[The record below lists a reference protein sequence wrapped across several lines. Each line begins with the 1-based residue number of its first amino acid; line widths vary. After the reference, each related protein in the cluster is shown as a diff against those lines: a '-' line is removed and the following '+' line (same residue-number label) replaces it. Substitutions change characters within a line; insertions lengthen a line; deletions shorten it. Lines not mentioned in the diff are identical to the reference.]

1 MAVMTMGRRGREPM
15 SKVDTAWLRMERSTN
30 LMMITGV
37 MMFETHLDVGRF
49 KRMLQ
54 ERFLA
59 FRRFRQKA
67 VDTPAGAY
75 WETDADFDL
84 DWHVRL
90 TALPGKGGREELQ
103 RLVSHLA
110 STPLDASKPRWQFH
124 IVEKYDGG
132 SALITRIHHCYA
144 DGIAL
149 IQVLLSLTDVKPTP
163 EKHVELAK
171 TWLNEDRGSVLERLL
186 QPAREGL
193 TSALHMGEKVIEKG
207 QELIQNPELMQKL
220 AIEGGEIARELA
232 IALSLPDDPI
242 TRFKGALGVSKRCA
256 WAEPLP
262 LDEVKIVGRALG
274 CTVND
279 VLLAC
284 AAGALRSYLLER
296 GEDPDGLTIRAT
308 VPVNLRPLEHAK
320 KLGNHFGLVFLNLPI
335 GESNPLRRL
344 ERVAENMR
352 ELKRSRQAIV
362 AFGLLAALG
371 MAPSALQKTAL
382 EMFSRKA
389 SAVAT
394 NVPGP
399 QMPLYFAGCKI
410 KEQMFWVPQTGS
422 IGMGISILSYDGA
435 VHFGLITDAKLVP
448 DPELIINRF
457 AAEFEKLLLIALME
471 DWNTDI
477 TPADAEATLRRFVA
491 TQDAAPVKKKA
502 SRRRGTEAKRGPKAS
517 AAAKPV
523 GAARPHRESAA
534 AAQKRKLHEL
544 A

>member
-1 MAVMTMGRRGREPM
+1 MAVMTMGRRNREAM
-15 SKVDTAWLRMERSTN
+15 TKVDTAWLRMERATN

-37 MMFETHLDVGRF
+37 MMFDAPLDIDRF
-49 KRMLQ
+49 KRMLR

-59 FRRFRQKA
+59 FRRFQQKA
-67 VDTPAGAY
+67 VDTSAGAY

-103 RLVSHLA
+103 RLVSQLA
-110 STPLDASKPRWQFH
+110 SSPLDASKPRWQFH

-163 EKHVELAK
+163 EQHVELAK
-171 TWLNEDRGSVLERLL
+171 TWLNEDRGSVVDRLL
-186 QPAREGL
+186 QPARAGL
-193 TSALHMGEKVIEKG
+193 NSVLHMGEKIIDKG
-207 QELIQNPELMQKL
+207 RALFNDPELAQKL
-220 AIEGGEIARELA
+220 AIEGGEIARELG
-232 IALSLPDDPI
+232 IAVSLPDDPI

-256 WAEPLP
+256 WADPLK

-279 VLLAC
+279 VMLAS

-296 GEDPDGLTIRAT
+296 GDDPDGLTIRAT

-335 GESNPLRRL
+335 GEPNPLRRL

-362 AFGLLAALG
+362 AFGLLAAIG
-371 MAPSALQKTAL
+371 MAPAAIQRTAL

-399 QMPLYFAGCKI
+399 QMPLYFAGCRI

-448 DPELIINRF
+448 DPEVIINRF
-457 AAEFEKLLLIALME
+457 AMEFEKLLLIALME
-471 DWNTDI
+471 DWNTEI
-477 TPADAEATLRRFVA
+477 TPADAEATMQRFA
-491 TQDAAPVKKKA
+491 GLGSTHDA
-502 SRRRGTEAKRGPKAS
+502 PKG
-517 AAAKPV
+517 KPRAV
-523 GAARPHRESAA
+523 ARPPVRKAVPTKTPRESKAE
-534 AAQKRKLHEL
+534 AQKRKLREL